1 MAEPRLPYSG
11 SLWDYQPPAEE
22 EPAEDLRPFSDMD
35 RRELVS
41 WLYRWGHTWAHRFVD
56 IYGME
61 TVTEV
66 LDLMMESPD
75 SERVNKV
82 KPPYLINAV
91 RAHVEEGQA
100 QTDAQPEPL
109 GEIVPFERWSQG
121 RSA

>member
-1 MAEPRLPYSG
+1 MANPRLPYSG

-22 EPAEDLRPFSDMD
+22 EPAEELRPFSDMD

-75 SERVNKV
+75 SERVDKV

-100 QTDAQPEPL
+100 RTDTTESSTG
-109 GEIVPFERWSQG
+109 GEVVPFERW
-121 RSA
+121 RNTA

>member
-1 MAEPRLPYSG
+1 MVKSRQPFSG
-11 SLWDYQPPAEE
+11 SLWDYEPPAEE
-22 EPAEDLRPFSDMD
+22 EPAEELRPFSDMD
-35 RRELVS
+35 RREIVT
-41 WLYRWGHTWAHRFVD
+41 WLYRWGHTWARRFVD

-75 SERVNKV
+75 SERIDKV

-100 QTDAQPEPL
+100 RTDATESSAG
-109 GEIVPFERWSQG
+109 GEVIPFERWSNT
-121 RSA
+121 A